1 MESMRHPVT
10 AGHRA
15 DKPRGSPDGMAGNR
29 HGRIAWWLAALTLL
43 SACVMPASPSGA
55 MPGSSPAATAI
66 ATSVPPTAATAAP
79 ATWTPTATATLSP
92 TATPDL
98 DAARATAV
106 AGLAGLEAVAADAHL
121 VCLRYEDT
129 DSDGEPEWLAL
140 FHRAGPD
147 GGRLSAYV
155 LDGPASFE
163 LAPARPKPGSPEVG
177 LGEYPVCDLQVRDL
191 NLDGTPDIAIFG
203 HAADN
208 RTLLH
213 LFTWDGTHYLRL
225 GVFAG
230 DAGVTL
236 TDDDG
241 DLTEEVREGYRV
253 RAAPDLA
260 WYAIYTWRHGAY
272 GWTTD
277 YYDWYFTDRPQSYPT
292 HRPEY
297 AVISFYLALNDRD
310 LLRAYELLD
319 PDTRESYEDWAL
331 GYATLMRVRVG
342 SVHPIP
348 DTLTETHARV
358 AAMVTTWHNEEGVVV
373 GRLWDTEWNVVR
385 APEGWRLMT
394 HHAQE
399 LETWVATY
407 TW

>member
-177 LGEYPVCDLQVRDL
+177 LGEYPVCDLQVRCSTSSP
-191 NLDGTPDIAIFG
+191 GMA
-203 HAADN
+203 
-208 RTLLH
+208 RT
-213 LFTWDGTHYLRL
+213 TSG
-225 GVFAG
+225 
-230 DAGVTL
+230 
-236 TDDDG
+236 
-241 DLTEEVREGYRV
+241 
-253 RAAPDLA
+253 
-260 WYAIYTWRHGAY
+260 
-272 GWTTD
+272 
-277 YYDWYFTDRPQSYPT
+277 
-292 HRPEY
+292 
-297 AVISFYLALNDRD
+297 
-310 LLRAYELLD
+310 
-319 PDTRESYEDWAL
+319 
-331 GYATLMRVRVG
+331 
-342 SVHPIP
+342 
-348 DTLTETHARV
+348 
-358 AAMVTTWHNEEGVVV
+358 
-373 GRLWDTEWNVVR
+373 
-385 APEGWRLMT
+385 
-394 HHAQE
+394 
-399 LETWVATY
+399 
-407 TW
+407 